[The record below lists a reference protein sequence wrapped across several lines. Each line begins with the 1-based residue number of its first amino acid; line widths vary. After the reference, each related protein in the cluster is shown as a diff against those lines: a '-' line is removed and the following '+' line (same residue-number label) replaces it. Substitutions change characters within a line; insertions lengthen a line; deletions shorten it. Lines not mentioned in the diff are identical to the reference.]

1 MEEQQGFPA
10 GRAMFM
16 HASTASCHQWSD
28 NSAKPQGKAEWAATA
43 QGAEGFCGSPPFWGA
58 EALMYGSV

>member
-16 HASTASCHQWSD
+16 HASPASCHQWSD
-28 NSAKPQGKAEWAATA
+28 NSAKPWGKAEWAATA
-43 QGAEGFCGSPPFWGA
+43 QGAEGLCGSPLFWGL
-58 EALMYGSV
+58 EALKYGSV